1 MVNKG
6 KCYKCG
12 SFLRYYTRGRIQFN
26 ETKYGWCGTR
36 LCSVMSTDS
45 CCQFKHKMRTKNSR
59 DSLRI
64 YLSHLLTEIS
74 AIKLLLEEERDENL

>member
-6 KCYKCG
+6 KCYKCR

-26 ETKYGWCGTR
+26 ETKYGWCGTK
-36 LCSVMSTDS
+36 LCTVEGQS
-45 CCQFKHKMRTKNSR
+45 CCCEFKQRIRSKGSR
-59 DSLRI
+59 LTLRL
-64 YLSHLLTEIS
+64 YLSGLLTEIS